1 MGKYISVIGG
11 IVAALLGVWGIF
23 GWWGHFV
30 KVLQGTVPAML
41 IFGGLIAL
49 FLGVSEIK
57 DELAAKKE
65 EKKKEEKKE

>member
-11 IVAALLGVWGIF
+11 IAAALLGLWGVI
-23 GWWGHFV
+23 GWWPHFI

>member
-11 IVAALLGVWGIF
+11 IVAMLLGAIGIIKWF
-23 GWWGHFV
+23 KAFIA
-30 KVLQGTVPAML
+30 VLAGTVPAML

-49 FLGVSEIK
+49 FLGISEIK

>member
-11 IVAALLGVWGIF
+11 IVAAVLGLLGIF

-30 KVLQGTVPAML
+30 AVLQGIVPAML

-65 EKKKEEKKE
+65 EKK

>member
-1 MGKYISVIGG
+1 MGKYISVVGG
-11 IVAALLGVWGIF
+11 LIAMLLGVIGLIK
-23 GWWGHFV
+23 WWGSFV
-30 KVLQGTVPAML
+30 AVLGGTVPAML

-65 EKKKEEKKE
+65 EKK